1 MAEPPE
7 PNRKGR
13 PRGSG
18 SFAWRAF
25 FQQSTTPIF
34 VLGKG
39 RRLRFANAACE
50 KLIGMKLTEALGM
63 VCSERRHSTPLAAAL
78 APTPEAQA
86 GKPDN
91 VRRAAP
97 TARSGPP
104 WWDISFMPLSGED
117 GLYGIVGTIT
127 VVGET
132 LSVAARRV
140 PASIAT
146 LREKHAGHF
155 TFDLFAGTSP
165 TSIRFLAQL
174 RNAAD
179 STAPL
184 WLVGEHGSGKE
195 TAARVIHHAGRRR
208 NAAFVGLDCAGLQP
222 YLLESQLFGHGGILG
237 TDHVGT
243 LYLKDPAALP
253 RDLQQRLADLFT
265 QNAPGTPRLISGASR
280 PSAEAVA
287 AGKLVPDF
295 HTALSVLEISVP
307 TLRDRFVE
315 LPRLVAHFLPA
326 VVVEP
331 AVLDVLRVQPWPGNL
346 RELADTL
353 AEAATAANGGPL
365 KAEHLPREL
374 RVRAGI
380 DPPVVQSKALTLDP
394 ILEAVE
400 KRLIALAMRK
410 TNNHQGKAAELL
422 GVFRARLGRRLEAL
436 KVSFGGGPS
445 GADDAGPAGATAK

>member
-25 FQQSTTPIF
+25 FQQSTTPVF

-50 KLIGMKLTEALGM
+50 TLIGMELADALGM
-63 VCSERRHSTPLAAAL
+63 VCSERRHSSPLAAAL

-86 GKPDN
+86 GKPDK

-97 TARSGPP
+97 TGRSGPP

-117 GLYGIVGTIT
+117 GLIGIVGYIT
-127 VVGET
+127 VVGEAIPST
-132 LSVAARRV
+132 PKRV
-140 PASIAT
+140 PASITT
-146 LREKHAGHF
+146 LREKHAGQF
-155 TFDLFAGTSP
+155 TFDLFAGTSA
-165 TSIRFLAQL
+165 TSVRLAAQL
-174 RNAAD
+174 RHAAE

-184 WLVGEHGSGKE
+184 WLIGERGSGKE
-195 TAARVIHHAGRRR
+195 TAARAIHHNGKRR

-222 YLLESQLFGHGGILG
+222 YLLESLLFGHGSILG

-243 LYLKDPAALP
+243 LYLKDPSALP
-253 RDLQQRLADLFT
+253 RDLQQRLAELFL
-265 QNAPGTPRLISGASR
+265 QSAPGTPRLISGSTLTAG
-280 PSAEAVA
+280 ELVGE
-287 AGKLVPDF
+287 GKLVPTF
-295 HTALSVLEISVP
+295 HTALSVLEITVP
-307 TLRDRFVE
+307 SLRERLAELARFVS
-315 LPRLVAHFLPA
+315 HFVPAA
-326 VVVEP
+326 VVESG
-331 AVLDVLRVQPWPGNL
+331 VLDVLRVQLWPGNL

-353 AEAATAANGGPL
+353 AEAATLATDGPL
-365 KAEHLPREL
+365 KTEHLPREL
-374 RVRAGI
+374 RVRAGLA
-380 DPPVVQSKALTLDP
+380 PLVASKPLPLDA

-400 KRLIALAMRK
+400 KRLIMLAMRK

-436 KVSFGGGPS
+436 KVPFS
-445 GADDAGPAGATAK
+445 GSPAGAAPNHSPKPQQ

>member
-1 MAEPPE
+1 MAQSPE

-13 PRGSG
+13 PKGSG

-25 FQQSTTPIF
+25 FQHSTTPVF

-39 RRLRFANAACE
+39 RRLRFANGACE
-50 KLIGMKLTEALGM
+50 KLIGMKLAEALGM
-63 VCSERRHSTPLAAAL
+63 VCSERRHSSPLAAAL

-86 GKPDN
+86 GKPDK

-97 TARSGPP
+97 TGRSGPP

-117 GLYGIVGTIT
+117 GLYGIVGTIA

-132 LSVAARRV
+132 IPAAARRV

-155 TFDLFAGTSP
+155 SFDLFAGTSP
-165 TSIRFLAQL
+165 ATVRLLAQL
-174 RNAAD
+174 RHAAE

-184 WLVGEHGSGKE
+184 WLVGERGSGKE
-195 TAARVIHHAGRRR
+195 TAARAIHHASRRR
-208 NAAFVGLDCAGLQP
+208 NAAFFGLDCAGLQP
-222 YLLESQLFGHGGILG
+222 YLLESLLFGHGGILG
-237 TDHVGT
+237 ADHVGT
-243 LYLKDPAALP
+243 LYLKDPSALP

-265 QNAPGTPRLISGASR
+265 QNAPGTPRLISGGSR
-280 PSAEAVA
+280 TAGGAVA

-295 HTALSVLEISVP
+295 HTALSVLEITVP
-307 TLRDRFVE
+307 PLRDRFTD
-315 LPRLVAHFLPA
+315 LPRLVAHALPG
-326 VVVEP
+326 VVVES
-331 AVLDVLRVQPWPGNL
+331 AVLDVLRAQPWPGNI

-353 AEAATAANGGPL
+353 IDAATTANGGPL

-380 DPPVVQSKALTLDP
+380 DPPLVPPKPLKLDP

-400 KRLIALAMRK
+400 KRLIELVLRK
-410 TNNHQGKAAELL
+410 TNNHQTLAAEQL
-422 GVFRARLGRRLEAL
+422 GIFRARLWNRLTAL
-436 KVSFGGGPS
+436 GIPVPPQPPKPRKK
-445 GADDAGPAGATAK
+445 DKEPPAS